1 LIHFGNIYL
10 ASEPFNIQAA
20 ERAVLAAARADIEDS
35 FIETSFPSM
44 VLAHAKRMA
53 LTHIQKSGGCPPS
66 GLSLRNRRM
75 PKGHAVQGARQLRR
89 VQTDLL

>member
-66 GLSLRNRRM
+66 AAFS
-75 PKGHAVQGARQLRR
+75 AQSAYA
-89 VQTDLL
+89 